1 MPSTSIVFIL
11 KSTPGWEE
19 GGFTIAIFFLLGVGP
34 FRAPSLHSAGTG
46 DAPPPQPFSALPA
59 HSRLCCATPRPGAAP
74 PAALRCSQRRGSP
87 LLPVPIAVAP
97 GAPRSPAASRCRD
110 APGAPG
116 FPFPHSFHL
125 PAFPILPAPAP
136 PLSRSPGAPSPRF
149 PLFLLRPPPGAPGFP
164 FSHLPS
170 LPVSRS
176 PIAPGSRRPR
186 FPGAPRFPVPRCSR
200 YPLFPGSPAIPS
212 SLRLR
217 FRSAPTPPPS
227 TPAFPLLPAPATRP
241 VSRLPQLPPPGSAH
255 PRCGYRWWRCAPGGT
270 RCR

>member
-1 MPSTSIVFIL
+1 MVWYRSCPAVSLGGGRGRGGGHSSPHASAEPRGGAPRGAAPPGTHQIWMRTLMPSTSIVFIL

-110 APGAPG
+110 AAGAPG

-164 FSHLPS
+164 FSHRPS

-200 YPLFPGSPAIPS
+200 RS
-212 SLRLR
+212 R
-217 FRSAPTPPPS
+217 F
-227 TPAFPLLPAPATRP
+227 P
-241 VSRLPQLPPPGSAH
+241 VSP
-255 PRCGYRWWRCAPGGT
+255 
-270 RCR
+270 